1 MKKIFTRAFVP
12 MLLLT
17 AGSYAHTASAGII
30 DLSGKDSDGYSN
42 TFIYNE
48 SQTGS
53 LDSISFDLNIEH
65 FNFGGSWGSD
75 TRISLTHESGFDIEF
90 EGGTDFGWGDG
101 PGLYNFVG
109 DFAIA
114 GGPANASGVWTV
126 SLRDIF
132 DDQGVDSTFG
142 AGSTVTLNITDVP
155 EPGIIGILGLGLFA
169 MRRRFT

>member
-30 DLSGKDSDGYSN
+30 DLSGKDSDGTPN

-53 LDSISFDLNIEH
+53 LDSISFDLNVEH
-65 FNFGGSWGSD
+65 FGTSWGSE
-75 TRISLTHESGFDIEF
+75 TRISLAHESGFDIEF
-90 EGGTDFGWGDG
+90 EGYTDFGWGTTA
-101 PGLYNFVG
+101 GLYNFVG

-126 SLRDIF
+126 SLYEIW
-132 DDQGVDSTFG
+132 DDAGIDSTFG
-142 AGSTVTLNITDVP
+142 SGSLMTLNISDVP